1 MGRSVCSPYHIELC
15 TNLPL
20 NWGHLFTRT
29 ANWVSV
35 VSFIERFHCTQ
46 TDYPLP
52 LPIVLKAAIVISGKH
67 TDGCSLYTCKRH
79 NTIHGHTYLLHL
91 FVYYWFPTVAP
102 RHALRWHLIWCSCNR
117 RSECGKKLLYSEWDV
132 KLLFWDWWLSVRCRK
147 GVGSLLTLIQAENLT
162 SGLRRAPHWV
172 GSA

>member
-1 MGRSVCSPYHIELC
+1 MCGGVHYGEVCLQS
-15 TNLPL
+15 LPHRVVYKSTSDL
-20 NWGHLFTRT
+20 GTPLYRT

-79 NTIHGHTYLLHL
+79 NPIHGHTYLLHL
-91 FVYYWFPTVAP
+91 FVYYWFPTVAA

-117 RSECGKKLLYSEWDV
+117 RSECGKKLLYSEMWNYFFGTDGYRFV
-132 KLLFWDWWLSVRCRK
+132 AERGSVPCQPSFKRK
-147 GVGSLLTLIQAENLT
+147 ISPV
-162 SGLRRAPHWV
+162 V
-172 GSA
+172 